1 MNAIIINI
9 GNELLNGHTIN
20 TNAAYIA
27 RKLSEIGINVIE
39 TIVITD
45 NEQAILNAISNA
57 YSKADIAICTGG
69 LGPTTDDITKKA
81 ICQYFNVSMV
91 FDELIWQHIQQLFA
105 KRNINISDKNRSQAE
120 IPYGATILTNKIGTA
135 PGLVLTK
142 EHFTFIALPGVP
154 FEMQH
159 LIDEEVL
166 PYLIQQH
173 RLIPPFIQTL
183 MFTDISESLLAEK
196 IDKWDKKLREHNIQ
210 IAYLP
215 QPGIIKLKLFTPV
228 LTAEQNIVME
238 DFIRFVQEKLNDFLA
253 YIGDMPFAKLIGEL
267 LIEKQATVATA
278 ESCTGGYIAHLLTSI
293 PGSSAYFKGSI
304 VAYSNEIKIKS
315 LNVPSNV
322 IIQYGAVSQEVV
334 ETMAKEVLKKFCT
347 DFAIAVSGIAG
358 PNGGSDEKP
367 VGTTWIA
374 VASKNVIRSQKFI
387 FTSDRLRNIERAS
400 ISALNMLKKIIK

>member
-27 RKLSEIGINVIE
+27 QKLSEIGISVIE
-39 TIVITD
+39 TIVIAD
-45 NEQAILNAISNA
+45 NEQAIVNAISNA
-57 YSKADIAICTGG
+57 YSIADLAICTGG

-81 ICQYFNVSMV
+81 ICQYFNVSLV
-91 FDELIWQHIQQLFA
+91 FDELIWQHVQQLFA
-105 KRNINISDKNRSQAE
+105 KLNINISYKNRSQAE

-154 FEMQH
+154 FEMKH

-166 PYLIQQH
+166 PYLIHQH
-173 RLIPPFIQTL
+173 KLIPPFTQTL

-196 IDKWDKKLREHNIQ
+196 IEKWDKKLREHNIQ

-228 LTAEQNIVME
+228 LTAEQNIVIE
-238 DFIRFVQEKLNDFLA
+238 DFICFVQEKLNDFLA

-267 LIEKQATVATA
+267 LIEKQATIATA

-304 VAYSNEIKIKS
+304 IAYSNDIKINILK
-315 LNVPSNV
+315 VPTETIS
-322 IIQYGAVSQEVV
+322 QYGAVSQAVV
-334 ETMAKEVLKKFCT
+334 ETMAKEILKNFNT
-347 DFAIAVSGIAG
+347 DYAIAVSGIAG
-358 PNGGSDEKP
+358 PDGGSAEKP
-367 VGTTWIA
+367 IGTTWIA
-374 VASKNVIRSQKFI
+374 VASNNEILSQKFI

-400 ISALNMLKKIIK
+400 ISALNMLRRLIK

>member
-27 RKLSEIGINVIE
+27 QKLSGIGINVIE

-45 NEQAILNAISNA
+45 DEQAIVNTISNA

-81 ICQYFNVSMV
+81 ICQYFNVSLV
-91 FDELIWQHIQQLFA
+91 FDELIWQHVQQLFA

-120 IPYGATILTNKIGTA
+120 IPHGATTLTNKIGTA

-166 PYLIQQH
+166 PYLIQH
-173 RLIPPFIQTL
+173 HKLIPPFTKTL
-183 MFTDISESLLAEK
+183 LFTDISESLLAEK
-196 IDKWDKKLREHNIQ
+196 IDTWDKKLREHDIQ

-215 QPGIIKLKLFTPV
+215 QPGIIKLKLFSPI
-228 LTAEQNIVME
+228 LTAKQNTVID

-253 YIGDMPFAKLIGEL
+253 YVGDVPFAKLIGEL
-267 LIEKQATVATA
+267 LIENQATLATA

-304 VAYSNEIKIKS
+304 IAYSNEVKINS
-315 LNVPSNV
+315 LNVPSITIN
-322 IIQYGAVSQEVV
+322 QYGAVSQAVV
-334 ETMAKEVLKKFCT
+334 ETMAKEVLKKFNT
-347 DFAIAVSGIAG
+347 DYAIAVSGIAG
-358 PNGGSDEKP
+358 PDGGSYEKP

-374 VASKNVIRSQKFI
+374 VASHNEIRSQKFI
-387 FTSDRLRNIERAS
+387 FTGDRLRNIERAS
-400 ISALNMLKKIIK
+400 ISALNMLRRFVK